1 MHPALLVL
9 ALQLR
14 ATAVGAP
21 EAVRTDAT
29 ADSVHDARRAG
40 NAQASFE
47 RFRRRYLPWE
57 GSSGARCDARV
68 GRFCWWYEENNAPP
82 QPEAEPI
89 VRARA
94 ELVALLD
101 SLAVAHPGDDWLAG
115 MRVHYRIEAR
125 ALSAADSVARGCRAT
140 PWWCHALIGY
150 AAHVRGDLPL
160 ADSAFALALSRMPEE
175 TRCEW
180 RDIHTI
186 LPGDARGR
194 YEALPCDARSIIER
208 RYWLLSRPRLAAR
221 GNEWRMEFLARRV
234 QSWLAA
240 RSVTPQTVSWGSD
253 AEELLLRY
261 GWPSAWGRVAVSSQ
275 PFAEPGI
282 VGHDP
287 SPSFSFGAREQL
299 LDPLASA
306 GDDGWEPTTRWS
318 EARYAPLGVRRLAPV
333 ALQVARFRRG
343 DSTLLAAAYIVSD
356 DSLVKPVAQLAASL
370 DDGRT
375 FAAAP
380 DSTRRGTSALMLPA
394 PPRLV
399 GVEVADSVSGTL
411 ARSRLLLDPS
421 ADVDGSRFG
430 LSGLLLYRGRAD
442 TTITLESALARAIFG
457 DTVGR
462 AQPLGVFWET
472 YDAPEG
478 GGSVDVAVAVE
489 RIDRGFLR
497 RARQRLGIEEDD
509 APLRMRWTDSRPAAS
524 GPTGRAI
531 SLDLGN
537 LPPGRYRLTL
547 SVTPPG
553 GAAASS
559 GREIELLDH

>member
-1 MHPALLVL
+1 
-9 ALQLR
+9 
-14 ATAVGAP
+14 
-21 EAVRTDAT
+21 
-29 ADSVHDARRAG
+29 
-40 NAQASFE
+40 
-47 RFRRRYLPWE
+47 
-57 GSSGARCDARV
+57 
-68 GRFCWWYEENNAPP
+68 
-82 QPEAEPI
+82 
-89 VRARA
+89 
-94 ELVALLD
+94 
-101 SLAVAHPGDDWLAG
+101 
-115 MRVHYRIEAR
+115 
-125 ALSAADSVARGCRAT
+125 
-140 PWWCHALIGY
+140 
-150 AAHVRGDLPL
+150 
-160 ADSAFALALSRMPEE
+160 
-175 TRCEW
+175 
-180 RDIHTI
+180 
-186 LPGDARGR
+186 
-194 YEALPCDARSIIER
+194 
-208 RYWLLSRPRLAAR
+208 
-221 GNEWRMEFLARRV
+221 
-234 QSWLAA
+234 
-240 RSVTPQTVSWGSD
+240 
-253 AEELLLRY
+253 
-261 GWPSAWGRVAVSSQ
+261 
-275 PFAEPGI
+275 
-282 VGHDP
+282 
-287 SPSFSFGAREQL
+287 
-299 LDPLASA
+299 
-306 GDDGWEPTTRWS
+306 
-318 EARYAPLGVRRLAPV
+318 V

-442 TTITLESALARAIFG
+442 TTITLESALARAILG